1 MCNREG
7 TGGDKANPA
16 APRLLLLPGPTG
28 GADQHLLGR
37 IHLCR

>member
-7 TGGDKANPA
+7 TGWDGADPA
-16 APRLLLLPGPTG
+16 ILRLLLLPGPTG
-28 GADQHLLGR
+28 GADEHLLGS